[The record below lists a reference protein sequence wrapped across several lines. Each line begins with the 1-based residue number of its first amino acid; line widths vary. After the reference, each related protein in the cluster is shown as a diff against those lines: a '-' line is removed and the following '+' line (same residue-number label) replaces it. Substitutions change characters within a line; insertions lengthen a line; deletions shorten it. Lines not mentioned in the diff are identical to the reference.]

1 VAHLFL
7 IVRHNLIRNMAQITG
22 ISTDEG
28 VYEKV
33 RKIIIFDITTID
45 NLLEYVDG
53 LVIGIRA
60 NNMSNYESIKAITN
74 RLVNMCNHI

>member
-1 VAHLFL
+1 
-7 IVRHNLIRNMAQITG
+7 MAQITG